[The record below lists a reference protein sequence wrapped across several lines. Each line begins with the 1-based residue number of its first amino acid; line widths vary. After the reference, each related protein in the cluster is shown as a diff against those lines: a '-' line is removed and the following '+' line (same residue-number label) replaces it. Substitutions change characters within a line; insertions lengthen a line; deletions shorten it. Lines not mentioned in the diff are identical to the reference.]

1 VSTTEERRVRELWE
15 RAGRVLPGSVNSN
28 TRLLGPPMVIERGK
42 GSRIWDVD
50 GNEYIDHLLGQ
61 GPAFLGHA
69 CEPVLQAVERACRDG
84 IIFAATHPGEIEAAE
99 LLRDVL
105 GWPERIRLGSS
116 STEMVQAALRVA
128 RAATGRRRVVLFR
141 GHYHGW
147 LDNVLMSA
155 SDRSPTAVSAG
166 QPQEALA
173 DVLLLPWNDASA
185 LEEAFAQHG
194 DEIAAV
200 IMEPMMINAG
210 VVLPLPGYL
219 ETARRITR
227 VAGSLL
233 VFDETISG
241 FRVALGGAA
250 QRFGV
255 TPDLAIYGKA
265 MAAGWPA
272 SALAGSDAVMS
283 LFADGRVGHFGT
295 FNGNMVASAA
305 IIAGLGLLVEG
316 DPYPRIDALGTRL
329 MGGIRERAEAQ
340 GLDVHVQGL
349 PMAFHVSM
357 PARDRA
363 ITTFAELETIDRQ
376 RYEQLVGDLLAE
388 GVWVARR
395 GVWYVSA
402 AHGEADVDEVLE
414 RIDRAMARSSARRT
428 ATVGA

>member
-1 VSTTEERRVRELWE
+1 MSTSEGTRVRELWE
-15 RAGRVLPGSVNSN
+15 RAGRVMPGSVNSN
-28 TRLLGPPMVIERGK
+28 TRLLGPPMVIERGS
-42 GSRIWDVD
+42 GSRIWDAD

-69 CEPVLQAVERACRDG
+69 SQPVLEAVMRACRDG
-84 IIFAATHPGEIEAAE
+84 VIFAATHPREIEASE

-128 RAATGRRRVVLFR
+128 RAATGRRRVVLFQ

-147 LDNVLMSA
+147 LDNVLMGA
-155 SDRSPTAVSAG
+155 SDGAPIVASAG

-173 DVLLLPWNDASA
+173 DVLLLPWNDSVA
-185 LEEAFAQHG
+185 LEDAFAQHG

-200 IMEPMMINAG
+200 VMEPMMINAG
-210 VVLPLPGYL
+210 VLLPLPGYL
-219 ETARRITR
+219 EAARRITR
-227 VAGSLL
+227 AHGSLL

-283 LFADGRVGHFGT
+283 LFADGGVGHFGT

-305 IIAGLGLLVEG
+305 IVAGLGLLVKD

-329 MGGIRERAEAQ
+329 MDGIRERGEAQ
-340 GLDVHVQGL
+340 GLDLHVQGL

-357 PARDRA
+357 PSRGRD
-363 ITTFAELETIDRQ
+363 ITTFGELKTIDRAG
-376 RYEQLVGDLLAE
+376 YEQLVADLLEE

-402 AHGEADVDEVLE
+402 AHSEADIDEVLE
-414 RIDRAMARSSARRT
+414 RIDRAMARSNARRT